1 MTNCPYCM
9 QEIPSKDFAL
19 RTPQG
24 SYWHFPCADKALD
37 EWVRLKE
44 MERLLI
50 SAYKANQIHV
60 SQGGHVGELAKLV
73 MEGLE
78 GKV

>member
-1 MTNCPYCM
+1 MTNCPYCKSEVNKEFS
-9 QEIPSKDFAL
+9 Q
-19 RTPQG
+19 RTPEG
-24 SYWHFPCADKALD
+24 NYFHFPCSDKALD
-37 EWVRLKE
+37 EWVKLKE
-44 MERLLI
+44 MERLPI

-78 GKV
+78 GKA

>member
-1 MTNCPYCM
+1 MTNCPYCGG
-9 QEIPSKDFAL
+9 EIPSKDFAV
-19 RTPQG
+19 RTPDG
-24 SYWHFPCADKALD
+24 RYWHFTCADSRLD
-37 EWVRLKE
+37 EWVKLKE

-60 SQGGHVGELAKLV
+60 SQGGHVGELARLV